1 MKEAFIS
8 FCEDMSSAST
18 PIEIRSGTICADF
31 KHGMLFFSDDPIPA
45 RPDQRIDRKAYL
57 SCDIA
62 VLRQFKK
69 KIKAWRK
76 AGIPADLSKHFTSF
90 SAFNAWRHE
99 VYFSDEDIGWQI
111 FLVND
116 AGDFHV
122 YISLNTWLPKE
133 LEELYNLVKGK
144 KR

>member
-1 MKEAFIS
+1 
-8 FCEDMSSAST
+8 MSSVNN
-18 PIEIRSGTICADF
+18 PNEIRSGTICADF

-45 RPDQRIDRKAYL
+45 RPDQRIDRNAYL
-57 SCDIA
+57 SCDNA
-62 VLRQFKK
+62 VLRQFRKK
-69 KIKAWRK
+69 VIAWKK
-76 AGIPADLSKHFTSF
+76 AGIPAGLVKHFSSF

-99 VYFSDEDIGWQI
+99 VYFSDNDIGWQI

-116 AGDFHV
+116 AGDFDV

-133 LEELYNLVKGK
+133 LEELYALVKSK